1 MNLKSTCDDDNLCYG
16 EVVLMPNGYFDAH
29 LAKKSDNSTTR
40 QPSAGRISLAR
51 NREATGRAKLLLGVD
66 AESGKFAY

>member
-16 EVVLMPNGYFDAH
+16 EVVLMPNGYFDAC
-29 LAKKSDNSTTR
+29 LAKRSDHGTPQQSG
-40 QPSAGRISLAR
+40 GRINLPKNIETTTGLA
-51 NREATGRAKLLLGVD
+51 KQLLGVD